1 MNLNQLRNFKTL
13 AELEHYT
20 KAAKALYISQPS
32 LTNEIKS
39 LEKELGY
46 QLFTRVGRGVSLT
59 KYGRQL
65 YETVSESLDI
75 LDSGLKK
82 INQNFENDMAIMNIA
97 CIPTAVGTYLPQK
110 IAAFKAVS
118 RSLTD
123 FKIYSKDTRTI
134 LAGVRNGAY
143 DLGISSRDASF
154 EFLEYIPLY
163 DEPFIVILPADH
175 PLANQKELSLAALK
189 NYRIHTYT
197 DAIPIGQ
204 ELINAISPT
213 TFTDLNIQSDATDE
227 ITVAGEVSVTHDLGI
242 VADTMYLSSFDL
254 IKIPLA
260 VPKQNTRKVYAS
272 FRKENSKVQKIE
284 TLINFFKTH

>member
-82 INQNFENDMAIMNIA
+82 
-97 CIPTAVGTYLPQK
+97 
-110 IAAFKAVS
+110 
-118 RSLTD
+118 
-123 FKIYSKDTRTI
+123 
-134 LAGVRNGAY
+134 
-143 DLGISSRDASF
+143 
-154 EFLEYIPLY
+154 
-163 DEPFIVILPADH
+163 
-175 PLANQKELSLAALK
+175 
-189 NYRIHTYT
+189 
-197 DAIPIGQ
+197 
-204 ELINAISPT
+204 
-213 TFTDLNIQSDATDE
+213 
-227 ITVAGEVSVTHDLGI
+227 
-242 VADTMYLSSFDL
+242 
-254 IKIPLA
+254 
-260 VPKQNTRKVYAS
+260 
-272 FRKENSKVQKIE
+272 
-284 TLINFFKTH
+284 